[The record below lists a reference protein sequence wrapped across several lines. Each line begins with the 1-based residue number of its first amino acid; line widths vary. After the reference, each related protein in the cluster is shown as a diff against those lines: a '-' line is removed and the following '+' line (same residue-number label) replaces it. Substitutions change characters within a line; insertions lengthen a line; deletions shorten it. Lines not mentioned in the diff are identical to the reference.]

1 MKVNSW
7 LYHYYM
13 VQSRLQFGLAYGA
26 PTPGTA
32 AQVIVYKP
40 YRESGSR
47 VDRTTGIKA
56 RTSGHSVQTVRWGG
70 GGEGSRFGWHTV
82 LPLQVK

>member
-26 PTPGTA
+26 PTPG
-32 AQVIVYKP
+32 Q
-40 YRESGSR
+40 R
-47 VDRTTGIKA
+47 
-56 RTSGHSVQTVRWGG
+56 VQTVHFSVSISTEAKRQ
-70 GGEGSRFGWHTV
+70 H
-82 LPLQVK
+82 LP